1 LTRAAANEEMTM
13 AYNALPNARDT
24 KLIDW
29 LDEAHANEV
38 RLHASLNTELSSIKK
53 PMVKK
58 RLREHLGETEQ
69 HERLVAERIEQLRG
83 GVIGVDPPAIVSA
96 VGEAAGKAVAAVKG
110 QIAARASGAGAE
122 EAQVRVAQ
130 AQLREEHFE
139 IALYTAIEA
148 FAEEVGDADTA
159 KLAKAILRDEQRTA
173 KFLADQLPKLVRDLV
188 RAEIPRA
195 QRTTGR
201 RRRGRT
207 ASAERAGRSAATRRS
222 PDSRARS

>member
-1 LTRAAANEEMTM
+1 MTM
-13 AYNALPNARDT
+13 PDDVLLNARDT

-38 RLHASLNTELSSIKK
+38 RLHTSLGTELSAITK
-53 PMVKK
+53 PTLKK
-58 RLREHLGETEQ
+58 RLQEHLGETEQ

-83 GVIGVDPPAIVSA
+83 ATGGFDAPALVSA
-96 VGEAAGKAVAAVKG
+96 VGEAAGKAMAAVKG
-110 QIAARASGAGAE
+110 QIAARASEAGAE

-148 FAEEVGDADTA
+148 FAEEVGDADTV
-159 KLAKAILRDEQRTA
+159 KLARAILRDEQRTA
-173 KFLADQLPKLVRDLV
+173 RFLADQLPKLVRDFV
-188 RAEIPRA
+188 RAEIPRE
-195 QRTTGR
+195 QRTTGQ

-207 ASAERAGRSAATRRS
+207 ASTARAGRAAASPGSTRRAR
-222 PDSRARS
+222 DSRARS